1 MRTWVRNSLIFI
13 FLVIAILVAA
23 AFFLLRGQMAEYTLD
38 QLSGPD
44 PVISEPRIERFPT
57 INIAEIAGWAKDEAP
72 IAAKGLT
79 VTRFAEA
86 LDHPRQMYRLPN
98 GDILVAETNSPP
110 RENKG
115 IEGWVM
121 RNLMSQ
127 AGAGSASAN
136 RISLLRDA
144 DGDGVAEQK
153 TVFLEGLN
161 SPFGM
166 ALVGDTLYVANTDA
180 VLAFPYS
187 EGDTQITAKGE
198 KIADL
203 NASKPNNHWTRN
215 LIASP
220 DGTSLFVAVGSNSN
234 IGENGMDSE
243 KQRAAI
249 LEIKLDDGNALREYA
264 SGLRNPVGMDF
275 HPITGGLWTVVNERD
290 MLGPDLVPDYLAE
303 VDVGIQFG
311 WPHYY
316 WGGYRD
322 SRVEEV
328 LLRDLSDY
336 IRRPDYALG
345 AHVAPLG
352 VVFSHESVFCDAFAN
367 GAFIARHGS
376 WNRKPASGYD
386 VVFVAFADN
395 GEPEDALPVDVLTGF
410 LTDNG
415 DTRGRP
421 TMVEIDATG
430 ALLVTDDTA
439 GIIWRVAPEP
449 GSCPPIGGDSDD
461 DSGAAVDEAA

>member
-1 MRTWVRNSLIFI
+1 MRAWVRNSLIFI
-13 FLVIAILVAA
+13 FLVLVILGLAA
-23 AFFLLRGQMAEYTLD
+23 YFLLRGQTAEYTTE
-38 QLSGPD
+38 QLSGPNPEISD
-44 PVISEPRIERFPT
+44 PRSESFPT
-57 INIAEIAGWAKDEAP
+57 VRIADIVGWGEGEAP
-72 IAAKGLT
+72 IVANGLA
-79 VTRFAEA
+79 VSRYAEG

-98 GDILVAETNSPP
+98 GDLLVAETNSPP

-115 IEGWVM
+115 IEGWVF
-121 RNLMSQ
+121 RNLIAR
-127 AGAGSASAN
+127 AGAGSPSAN

-153 TVFLEGLN
+153 NVFLEGLN

-187 EGDTQITAKGE
+187 EGDTKITAKGE

-215 LIASP
+215 LIASA

-234 IGENGMDSE
+234 IGENGMDTE
-243 KQRAAI
+243 TQRAAI
-249 LEIKLDDGNALREYA
+249 LEIQLDADNELREYA
-264 SGLRNPVGMDF
+264 SGLRNPVGMDI
-275 HPITGGLWTVVNERD
+275 HPETGGLWTVVNERD

-303 VDVGIQFG
+303 VGLGTQFG

-316 WGGYRD
+316 WGGYQD
-322 SRVEEV
+322 TRVEEP
-328 LLRDLSDY
+328 LLRDLSGY
-336 IRRPDYALG
+336 IRKPDYALG

-352 VVFSHESVFCDAFAN
+352 VVFSHESAFCNAFAE

-386 VVFVAFADN
+386 VVYVAFADD
-395 GEPEDALPVDVLTGF
+395 GEPTDALPVNVLTGF
-410 LTDNG
+410 LTDSG
-415 DTRGRP
+415 DARGRP

-430 ALLVTDDTA
+430 ALLITDDVA
-439 GIIWRVAPEP
+439 GIIWRVAPEA
-449 GSCPPIGGDSDD
+449 GSCPPAEETTDS
-461 DSGAAVDEAA
+461 SETTS